1 MKNTRGCL
9 AMKKIRNLMLT
20 FGMVFSFLGC
30 ATDMAPLPA
39 SLSVDQT
46 VVFGKVQASLTGPT
60 TRWYTP
66 QVRFFEVMNLT
77 TKERFRVDIESA
89 DSPFFLALPPGPYE
103 LVRLQINEG
112 AFRSMAQLN
121 STFQVSRE
129 GLNYLG
135 KWEVKI
141 HPPTYLRLVDVSV
154 ETDVED
160 AKVQVLS
167 LYPDLACLP
176 ITFQLPTPKDSET
189 RLVEISPYP
198 RVWWFCRHLTC

>member
-1 MKNTRGCL
+1 MNE
-9 AMKKIRNLMLT
+9 IRSLMLV
-20 FGMVFSFLGC
+20 FGMVFPFLGC
-30 ATDMAPLPA
+30 ATEMAALPA
-39 SLSVDQT
+39 SLSADQPI
-46 VVFGKVQASLTGPT
+46 VFGKVQASLTGPT
-60 TRWYTP
+60 TRWYLP
-66 QVRFFEVMNLT
+66 QVRFFELMNLT

-89 DSPFFLALPPGPYE
+89 DSSFFLALPPGEYE

-121 STFQVSRE
+121 STFQVSRG

-141 HPPTYLRLVDVSV
+141 HPPTYLRLVEISV
-154 ETDVED
+154 ETDLED
-160 AKVQVLS
+160 AKAEVLS
-167 LYPDLACLP
+167 LHPDLAGLP
-176 ITFQLPTPKDSET
+176 IKSQLPTPKDSET

>member
-1 MKNTRGCL
+1 MKHPSGSL
-9 AMKKIRNLMLT
+9 VMKELRSLMFV
-20 FGMVFSFLGC
+20 FGMVFPLIGC
-30 ATDMAPLPA
+30 ATEIAPLPA
-39 SLSVDQT
+39 GLSPDQT

-66 QVRFFEVMNLT
+66 QVRFFELMNLT

-89 DSPFFLALPPGPYE
+89 DSPFFLALPPGEYE

-121 STFQVSRE
+121 PTFQVRGS

-141 HPPTYLRLVDVSV
+141 HPPTYLRLVDVSM
-154 ETDVED
+154 ESDLAE
-160 AKVQVLS
+160 AKAEVLS
-167 LYPDLACLP
+167 LHPDLAGLP
-176 ITFQLPTPKDSET
+176 INAQLPTPSDSET

-198 RVWWFCRHLTC
+198 RMWWFCRHVTC

>member
-1 MKNTRGCL
+1 MKNTRDYVV
-9 AMKKIRNLMLT
+9 MKEIRILML
-20 FGMVFSFLGC
+20 GLGLVVLFLGC
-30 ATDMAPLPA
+30 ATKMAPLPA
-39 SLSVDQT
+39 SLSADQT
-46 VVFGKVQASLTGPT
+46 IVFGKVQASLTGPT

-66 QVRFFEVMNLT
+66 QVRFFELMNHS

-89 DSPFFLALPPGPYE
+89 DSPFFLAIPPGEYE

-121 STFQVSRE
+121 STFQVNQG

-154 ETDVED
+154 DTDLED
-160 AKVQVLS
+160 AKAQVLE
-167 LYPDLACLP
+167 LHPDLAGLP
-176 ITFQLPTPKDSET
+176 INSQLPTPKDSET

>member
-1 MKNTRGCL
+1 MKSTKDYL
-9 AMKKIRNLMLT
+9 VMKEIRTLMLVL
-20 FGMVFSFLGC
+20 GIVFSLLGC
-30 ATDMAPLPA
+30 ATKMASLPA
-39 SLSVDQT
+39 SLSADQT
-46 VVFGKVQASLTGPT
+46 IVFGKVQANLTGPT

-66 QVRFFEVMNLT
+66 QVRFFELMNHS

-89 DSPFFLALPPGPYE
+89 DSPFFLALPPGEYE

-121 STFQVSRE
+121 STFQVSRG

-135 KWEVKI
+135 RWKVKI

-154 ETDVED
+154 ETDLED
-160 AKVQVLS
+160 AKAEVRS
-167 LYPDLACLP
+167 LYPDLAGLP
-176 ITFQLPTPKDSET
+176 IQSQLPTPKDSET

>member
-1 MKNTRGCL
+1 MKE
-9 AMKKIRNLMLT
+9 IRTLMLVLGIA
-20 FGMVFSFLGC
+20 FPFLGC
-30 ATDMAPLPA
+30 ATNMAPLPA
-39 SLSVDQT
+39 NLSVDQT
-46 VVFGKVQASLTGPT
+46 IVFGKVQASLTGPT

-66 QVRFFEVMNLT
+66 QIRFFELMNLT
-77 TKERFRVDIESA
+77 TKEWFRVDIESA
-89 DSPFFLALPPGPYE
+89 DSPFFLALPPGEYE

-121 STFQVSRE
+121 STFEVSRG

-135 KWEVKI
+135 IWEVKI

-154 ETDVED
+154 ETDLED
-160 AKVQVLS
+160 AKAQVLS
-167 LYPDLACLP
+167 LYPDLAGLP
-176 ITFQLPTPKDSET
+176 ITSQLPTPRDSET